1 MEKTAILLG
10 CRNDGYKED
19 ERVITCLTSMIE
31 TFDEVWFCD
40 WNSPKEN
47 GPLLWKLKDKIPQIG
62 KIRHF
67 VIPEDIASL
76 LTNHNPN
83 VSPFNGVMSQNI
95 MLRRCEADW
104 IVCSTMDIVAPKKEY
119 FNSFVSK
126 ANKNTFYSISRREA
140 EYSELENIGF
150 DNWREFRNNLDKT
163 SEPRYF
169 PARITPN
176 DEYSL
181 INCCGDFQFAYRNIW
196 HTIKGFEEQMIYAC
210 FNDTNVQKKAVLNGF
225 GLEAY
230 FDLPLYHLSHKN
242 MVPQGGDVNTLHE
255 NAKKTPLLYNNA
267 WDWVEWF
274 KESQNNENWGLADT
288 EIEFEII

>member
-40 WNSPKEN
+40 WNSPAEN
-47 GPLLWKLKDKIPQIG
+47 GPLLWKLRDRIPKVG

-67 VIPEDIASL
+67 IIPENIVKI
-76 LTNHNPN
+76 LTYNDPN
-83 VSPFNGVMSQNI
+83 VSPFNGVISQNI
-95 MLRRCEADW
+95 MLRRCKADW

-119 FNSFVSK
+119 FDAFVSK
-126 ANKNTFYSISRREA
+126 VNKNTFYSISRREA

-150 DNWREFRNNLDKT
+150 DNWREFRDKLDQT

-169 PARITPN
+169 PAKVTPN

-181 INCCGDFQFAYRNIW
+181 INCCGDFQFAHRDVWNK
-196 HTIKGFEEQMIYAC
+196 IKGFEEQMIYAC
-210 FNDTNVQKKAVLNGF
+210 FNDTNVQKKAVLNNF
-225 GLEAY
+225 NLEAH

-242 MVPQGGDVNTLHE
+242 MVPQGGDLNTLHE
-255 NAKKTPLLYNNA
+255 NAKKTPLLYNDA
-267 WDWVEWF
+267 WTWVEWF
-274 KESQNNENWGLADT
+274 TESENDNNWGLATT
-288 EIEFEII
+288 EIEYEIF